1 MIIISSSEIYNILYI
16 LSDNMKYLKTLIE
29 SKNTVFTTSEL
40 KILLKIKNASQLNVN
55 LQTIKKQNIVK
66 NLWYG
71 IRTLNNY
78 DKLEL
83 ASKLRKNSYIS
94 LEYVLQK
101 SGIIFQSYEKTITLA
116 GNNTFTKEIDW
127 LNFEFHKIKPSILT
141 NPLWLVYTWKY
152 YIATPER
159 AICDMI
165 YLYKN
170 ITFDNIQPLNVELLS
185 KLSEIYPNTTSL
197 LINKLI
203 KNVKSR
209 KA

>member
-1 MIIISSSEIYNILYI
+1 
-16 LSDNMKYLKTLIE
+16 MKYLKTLIE
-29 SKNTVFTTSEL
+29 SKNTVFTISEL
-40 KILLKIKNASQLNVN
+40 KFLFKIKNPTQINEI
-55 LQTIKKQNIVK
+55 LQTMKKQNIVK

-71 IRTLNNY
+71 IWTLPEY

-83 ASKLRKNSYIS
+83 ASKLRKSSYIS
-94 LEYVLQK
+94 LEYILQK

-116 GNNTFTKEIDW
+116 GNNTFKKEIDW
-127 LNFEFHKIKPSILT
+127 LNFEFHKIKPSILS

-159 AICDMI
+159 AVCDMI

-170 ITFDNIQPLNVELLS
+170 IVFDNIQPLNTELLS
-185 KLSEIYPNTTSL
+185 ELSEIYPNTTSL
-197 LINKLI
+197 LIKKLI

>member
-1 MIIISSSEIYNILYI
+1 
-16 LSDNMKYLKTLIE
+16 MKYLKTLIE
-29 SKNTVFTTSEL
+29 SNNTVFTTSEL
-40 KILLKIKNASQLNVN
+40 KFLFNIKNSSLLNMN
-55 LQTIKKQNIVK
+55 LQTMNKQNIIH

-71 IRTLNNY
+71 IWTLNNY

-83 ASKLRKNSYIS
+83 WSKLRKNSYIS

-101 SGIIFQSYEKTITLA
+101 NGIIFQSYDKTITLV
-116 GNNTFTKEIDW
+116 GSNTFTKEIDG
-127 LNFEFHKIKPSILT
+127 LTFEYHKIKPSILT

-159 AICDMI
+159 AVCDMI

-170 ITFDNIQPLNVELLS
+170 INFDNIKSLDTELLS
-185 KLSEIYPNTTSL
+185 ELSTIYSKATSI

>member
-1 MIIISSSEIYNILYI
+1 
-16 LSDNMKYLKTLIE
+16 MKYIKKLID
-29 SKNTVFTTSEL
+29 SNNTVFTVSEL
-40 KILLKIKNASQLNVN
+40 KILFNIKDPTQLNHIMQRMKN
-55 LQTIKKQNIVK
+55 QDIVK

-71 IRTLNNY
+71 IWALNDY

-83 ASKLRKNSYIS
+83 WSKLRKNSYIS

-101 SGIIFQSYEKTITLA
+101 NGIIFQSYEKTITLVWS
-116 GNNTFTKEIDW
+116 NTFTKEIDG
-127 LNFEFHKIKPSILT
+127 LTFEYHKIKPSILT

-170 ITFDNIQPLNVELLS
+170 ISFDNIKPLNAELLS
-185 KLSEIYPNTTSL
+185 ELSTIYPKPTSI

>member
-116 GNNTFTKEIDW
+116 GNNTFTKEI
-127 LNFEFHKIKPSILT
+127 
-141 NPLWLVYTWKY
+141 
-152 YIATPER
+152 A
-159 AICDMI
+159 
-165 YLYKN
+165 
-170 ITFDNIQPLNVELLS
+170 
-185 KLSEIYPNTTSL
+185 
-197 LINKLI
+197 
-203 KNVKSR
+203 
-209 KA
+209 

>member
-1 MIIISSSEIYNILYI
+1 MSSEIYDFKYI

-29 SKNTVFTTSEL
+29 SKNTVFTISEL
-40 KILLKIKNASQLNVN
+40 KFLFKIKNPTQINEI
-55 LQTIKKQNIVK
+55 LQTMKMQNIVK
-66 NLWYG
+66 NLWYW
-71 IRTLNNY
+71 IWSLLDY

-83 ASKLRKNSYIS
+83 ASKLRKNSYIW

-101 SGIIFQSYEKTITLA
+101 NGIIFQSYDKTITLVWS
-116 GNNTFTKEIDW
+116 NTFTKNLDW
-127 LNFEFHKIKPSILT
+127 LIFEYHKIKPSILT
-141 NPLWLVYTWKY
+141 DPLWLVYTWKY

-159 AICDMI
+159 AVCDMI

-170 ITFDNIQPLNVELLS
+170 INFDNIKALDIELLS
-185 KLSEIYPNTTSL
+185 KLSTIYPKTTSV

-203 KNVKSR
+203 KNAKSR

>member
-1 MIIISSSEIYNILYI
+1 MSSEIYNILYI

-40 KILLKIKNASQLNVN
+40 KILLNIKNASQLNVN
-55 LQTIKKQNIVK
+55 LQTMKNQNIIN
-66 NLWYG
+66 NLWYW
-71 IRTLNNY
+71 IRALPEY

-83 ASKLRKNSYIS
+83 ASKLRKSSYIS
-94 LEYVLQK
+94 LEYILQK
-101 SGIIFQSYEKTITLA
+101 NGIIFQSYEKTITLVS
-116 GNNTFTKEIDW
+116 NNTFIKEIDW
-127 LNFEFHKIKPSILT
+127 LTFEFHKIKQSILT
-141 NPLWLVYTWKY
+141 NPLWLIYTWKY

-159 AICDMI
+159 AVCDMI

-170 ITFDNIQPLNVELLS
+170 ITFDNIQSLNTELLS
-185 KLSEIYPNTTSL
+185 ELSEIYPHTTSL

>member
-1 MIIISSSEIYNILYI
+1 
-16 LSDNMKYLKTLIE
+16 MKYLKTLIE
-29 SKNTVFTTSEL
+29 SKNTVFTISEL
-40 KILLKIKNASQLNVN
+40 KFLFNIKNPTQINEI
-55 LQTIKKQNIVK
+55 LQTMKNQNIIN
-66 NLWYG
+66 NLWYW
-71 IRTLNNY
+71 IRALPEY

-159 AICDMI
+159 AVCDMI

-170 ITFDNIQPLNVELLS
+170 IVFDNIQPLNVELLS
-185 KLSEIYPNTTSL
+185 ELLEIYPNTTSL
-197 LINKLI
+197 LIKKLI

>member
-1 MIIISSSEIYNILYI
+1 
-16 LSDNMKYLKTLIE
+16 MKYLKTLIE

-40 KILLKIKNASQLNVN
+40 KILLNIKNASQLNVN
-55 LQTIKKQNIVK
+55 LQTMKNQNIIN
-66 NLWYG
+66 NLWYW
-71 IRTLNNY
+71 IRALPEY

-83 ASKLRKNSYIS
+83 ASKLRKSSYIS
-94 LEYVLQK
+94 LEYILQK
-101 SGIIFQSYEKTITLA
+101 NGIIFQSYEKTITLVS
-116 GNNTFTKEIDW
+116 NNTFIKEIDW
-127 LNFEFHKIKPSILT
+127 LTFEFHKIKQSILT
-141 NPLWLVYTWKY
+141 NPLWLIYTWKY

-159 AICDMI
+159 AVCDMI

-170 ITFDNIQPLNVELLS
+170 ITFDNIQSLNTELLS
-185 KLSEIYPNTTSL
+185 ELSEIYPHTTSL

>member
-1 MIIISSSEIYNILYI
+1 M
-16 LSDNMKYLKTLIE
+16 SDEMKYLKKLIN
-29 SKNTVFTTSEL
+29 SNNTVFTVSEL
-40 KILLKIKNASQLNVN
+40 KILFNIKDPTQLNHIMQRMKN
-55 LQTIKKQNIVK
+55 QNIVK

-71 IRTLNNY
+71 VWALNNY

-83 ASKLRKNSYIS
+83 WSKLRKNSYIS

-101 SGIIFQSYEKTITLA
+101 NGIIFQSYDKTITLA
-116 GNNTFTKEIDW
+116 GNNTFTKEMDW
-127 LNFEFHKIKPSILT
+127 LTFEYHKIKPSILT

-152 YIATPER
+152 YIATHER
-159 AICDMI
+159 AVCDMI

-170 ITFDNIQPLNVELLS
+170 INFDNIKPLNTELLS
-185 KLSEIYPNTTSL
+185 ELSTIYPKTTSI

>member
-1 MIIISSSEIYNILYI
+1 
-16 LSDNMKYLKTLIE
+16 MKHLKTLIE

-40 KILLKIKNASQLNVN
+40 KFLFNIKNSSQVN
-55 LQTIKKQNIVK
+55 EILQTMKNQNIIY
-66 NLWYG
+66 NISYW
-71 IRTLNNY
+71 IRTLPEY

-83 ASKLRKNSYIS
+83 ASKLRKSSYIS

-101 SGIIFQSYEKTITLA
+101 NWIIFQSYDNTVTLA
-116 GNNTFTKEIDW
+116 ANNTFTKEIDW
-127 LNFEFHKIKPSILT
+127 MIFEYHKIKDGILT
-141 NPLWLVYTWKY
+141 NPLWLIYTWKY
-152 YIATPER
+152 YIASPER

-170 ITFDNIQPLNVELLS
+170 INFDNILWLDIDLLKELS
-185 KLSEIYPNTTSL
+185 TIYPPKINL
-197 LINKLI
+197 LINQLI